1 MARLRRVTNG
11 NELPL
16 IDKDLVRAQEFV
28 AAQNANLAAG
38 RETQQDRRIDV
49 DANGDDI
56 DADKIAWVD
65 AQNFHLTEI
74 GEWGLKTMQER
85 RRDVAEL
92 GNHEDADNIAWVDA
106 MNEHLADLSQQGI
119 DANGKIWRWNLA
131 NKAYAILYIHG
142 EDMFYGT
149 DKYGR
154 GPNMRWRESGKDVD
168 REDARI
174 KEIGIPNIEFNWPH
188 VKWFMEEVCKMEME
202 E

>member
-1 MARLRRVTNG
+1 MLMPMAMILMPTKLHGLMPKIFISLRTENG
-11 NELPL
+11 
-16 IDKDLVRAQEFV
+16 VS
-28 AAQNANLAAG
+28 
-38 RETQQDRRIDV
+38 
-49 DANGDDI
+49 
-56 DADKIAWVD
+56 
-65 AQNFHLTEI
+65 
-74 GEWGLKTMQER
+74 R

-119 DANGKIWRWNLA
+119 DANGKIWQWNLA

-174 KEIGIPNIEFNWPH
+174 KEIGIPNSEFNWPH
-188 VKWFMEEVCKMEME
+188 VKWFLEEVYKMEME

>member
-1 MARLRRVTNG
+1 LCSHPVLATLPARFLSWDFPRRWLPSIRTEYISEEAEASYQAAVLAWSARGRAEITRLRRVVDGNELPQNDRDLVLAQEFVAAQPARMARLRRVANG

-74 GEWGLKTMQER
+74 GE
-85 RRDVAEL
+85 
-92 GNHEDADNIAWVDA
+92 
-106 MNEHLADLSQQGI
+106 
-119 DANGKIWRWNLA
+119 
-131 NKAYAILYIHG
+131 
-142 EDMFYGT
+142 
-149 DKYGR
+149 
-154 GPNMRWRESGKDVD
+154 
-168 REDARI
+168 
-174 KEIGIPNIEFNWPH
+174 
-188 VKWFMEEVCKMEME
+188 
-202 E
+202 